1 MVEVRS
7 GEVVPVDGIITSGG
21 GSIDRAPLTG
31 EPVPVLVSE
40 GDFVEAGLTLVRGP
54 IVLGSV
60 ATGENTRLS
69 NLVELV
75 REYRDK
81 PTRTHTTIENF
92 TRIWV
97 PIVLIRAPIIG
108 FFTHGWTDQGFLT
121 TLLLWV
127 VSCPCS
133 LLLAYQYHM
142 PCPST
147 ASASGVIVRGGD
159 VLEATADVK
168 LALLDKTGTL
178 TSGRPLTDGRYCNVH
193 RDRGKGNYDCDRT
206 RENVQPPLRAHNHP

>member
-54 IVLGSV
+54 IVLRSV

-97 PIVLIRAPIIG
+97 PIVLLGSGIPD
-108 FFTHGWTDQGFLT
+108 FTTALGCFMPMLVVASRPNT
-121 TLLLWV
+121 TCRRTLHCLCLW
-127 VSCPCS
+127 
-133 LLLAYQYHM
+133 
-142 PCPST
+142 
-147 ASASGVIVRGGD
+147 GD
-159 VLEATADVK
+159 SSWWRRPGSNCRRETSI
-168 LALLDKTGTL
+168 TG
-178 TSGRPLTDGRYCNVH
+178 
-193 RDRGKGNYDCDRT
+193 
-206 RENVQPPLRAHNHP
+206 